1 MLELETAD
9 FTWFSIFV
17 ALNTLLLLLLS
28 LNISR
33 LRIINKIANGDGDN
47 KTLRQAIRAHGNG
60 IEHTP
65 IYGLAILALSF
76 LQLGTSWL
84 ATLVLAFTVARLL
97 HAYGMLF
104 KHFNARRVGS
114 SLTFLLQGISVV
126 ALFLCL

>member
-1 MLELETAD
+1 MLELGTAG
-9 FTWFSIFV
+9 FTWFAIFV
-17 ALNTLLLLLLS
+17 ALNTLLLLMLT

-33 LRIINKIANGDGDN
+33 LRIANKIANGDGEN

-84 ATLVLAFTVARLL
+84 AALVFAFTGARLV

-104 KHFNARRVGS
+104 KNFNARRVGS